1 MFIVEG
7 NIGTGKSTFLKAL
20 QQSLSHTLVTLE
32 AVDYWQN
39 ESNGQS
45 ILQNFYESPERW
57 AYSMETIA
65 LKIRI
70 QEHIKQ
76 QAAILPNI
84 VERSIYSGYHC
95 FSKNSFEQGFLNEL
109 EWNIYNAWFNFLTA
123 KQCLPPKGFIYL
135 RAEPEISYKRTVD
148 RHREAEDSISFKY
161 LQQIHDKH
169 EAFLIHKIDI
179 HPSIAHIPVLVLDC
193 NYDLLT
199 DKQKLAEYV
208 KQVEQFIYQ
217 HSSKIIN
224 PSMAHAVPNQIS
236 L

>member
-45 ILQNFYESPERW
+45 ILQNFYESPHRW

-70 QEHIKQ
+70 QEHLQQ
-76 QAAILPNI
+76 QASLLPNI

-95 FSKNSFEQGFLNEL
+95 FAKNSFEQGFLNQL
-109 EWNIYNAWFNFLTA
+109 EWNMYNAWFNFLTSQ
-123 KQCLPPKGFIYL
+123 QCLPPSGFIYL
-135 RAEPEISYKRTVD
+135 RADPKLSYERTVK

-169 EAFLIHKIDI
+169 EDFLIKKFDM
-179 HPSIAHIPVLVLDC
+179 HPSIIDVPILVLDC
-193 NYDLLT
+193 NYDLVT
-199 DKQKLAEYV
+199 DKIKLLNY
-208 KQVEQFIYQ
+208 VEQVQQFIQTHNQKNLITPIHKFDVYQ
-217 HSSKIIN
+217 
-224 PSMAHAVPNQIS
+224 

>member
-7 NIGTGKSTFLKAL
+7 NIGTGKTTFLKAL
-20 QQSLSHTLVTLE
+20 QRALSRVTVTLE

-70 QEHIKQ
+70 QEHIARQKSL
-76 QAAILPNI
+76 LPNI

-95 FSKNSFEQGFLNEL
+95 FARNSFEQGFLNQL
-109 EWNIYNAWFNFLTA
+109 EWNIYNEWFNFLTA
-123 KQCLPPKGFIYL
+123 QQCLPPVGFIYL
-135 RAEPEISYKRTVD
+135 RADPKLSYQRTVQ
-148 RHREAEDSISFKY
+148 RKRGAEESISFDY
-161 LQQIHDKH
+161 LQQIHEKH
-169 EAFLIHKIDI
+169 ESFLIDKRDVHT
-179 HPSIAHIPVLVLDC
+179 SIMHTPVLVLDC
-193 NYDLLT
+193 NYDLVT
-199 DKQKLAEYV
+199 NKAKLLDYV
-208 KQVEQFIYQ
+208 DQVQQFIQ
-217 HSSKIIN
+217 AHSKKT
-224 PSMAHAVPNQIS
+224 

>member
-1 MFIVEG
+1 MFIIEG
-7 NIGTGKSTFLKAL
+7 NIGTGKTTFLKAL
-20 QQSLSHTLVTLE
+20 QQSLSHVTVTLE

-70 QEHIKQ
+70 QEHIAQ
-76 QAAILPNI
+76 QQSIIPNI

-95 FSKNSFEQGFLNEL
+95 FARNSFEQGFLTQL
-109 EWNIYNAWFNFLTA
+109 EWNIYNEWFNFLTA
-123 KQCLPPKGFIYL
+123 KNCLAPQGFIYL
-135 RAEPEISYKRTVD
+135 QADPKLSYNRTIQRKRG
-148 RHREAEDSISFKY
+148 AEDSISFDY
-161 LQQIHDKH
+161 MEQIHIKH
-169 EAFLIHKIDI
+169 EAFLINKTNV
-179 HPSIAHIPVLVLDC
+179 HPSILHTPVLVLDC

-199 DKQKLAEYV
+199 DKKKLLNY
-208 KQVEQFIYQ
+208 VEQVQQFIQ
-217 HSSKIIN
+217 SHSQKMLHTDNIQQPTI
-224 PSMAHAVPNQIS
+224 